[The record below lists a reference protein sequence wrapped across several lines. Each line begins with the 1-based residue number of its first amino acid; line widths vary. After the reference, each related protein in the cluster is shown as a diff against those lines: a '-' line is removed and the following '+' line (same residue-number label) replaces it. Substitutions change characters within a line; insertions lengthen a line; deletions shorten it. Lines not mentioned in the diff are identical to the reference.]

1 MNIEHILKAT
11 QMAVDIV
18 GQSPHPDNKV
28 AACAFTEHHA
38 IARTNE
44 WPERIEKNIGTSTR
58 IGDSSGTIHAETN
71 CLLHFPDKTDGA
83 SLAITDPCCP
93 NCAKCIAE
101 AGIKNIY
108 IDHKGF
114 TKDFASR
121 RGDEFKNMSM
131 SILVHAGINVYEV
144 NRKEK
149 TITPIHEHPEN
160 YIAQENNPLEIKPLH
175 HKETPGN
182 FLDILEAVHIKHPRW
197 GAALAKDTTG
207 QTFTL
212 IASSHPAVGYLPA
225 TVKHDH
231 SIETTNHKYDFY
243 LEPLHRLL
251 FGCARHALKITNGYL
266 WTSTI
271 PTARELVNLCATDLT
286 ILKIGQQTIPKK
298 ESAFSA
304 QRQLEDANI
313 LKFKTLKLSDED

>member
-149 TITPIHEHPEN
+149 PSHPSMNIRKTISHRKIT
-160 YIAQENNPLEIKPLH
+160 
-175 HKETPGN
+175 
-182 FLDILEAVHIKHPRW
+182 RW
-197 GAALAKDTTG
+197 K
-207 QTFTL
+207 
-212 IASSHPAVGYLPA
+212 SSH
-225 TVKHDH
+225 
-231 SIETTNHKYDFY
+231 
-243 LEPLHRLL
+243 
-251 FGCARHALKITNGYL
+251 
-266 WTSTI
+266 STI
-271 PTARELVNLCATDLT
+271 RKLPEIFWTYWKPFTSNIRDGE
-286 ILKIGQQTIPKK
+286 
-298 ESAFSA
+298 
-304 QRQLEDANI
+304 QLLPRTQPDRH
-313 LKFKTLKLSDED
+313 SP